1 MEKIAHDLLVTSDP
15 EVVDCVLGDGS
26 ALLDLKTYVY
36 YSLNEVGAFVWD
48 ALEQPVRFDQ
58 LVGEVAAEFDAP
70 RDRIAADLQRLVTQ
84 LDAAGL
90 VRCAQPA

>member
-1 MEKIAHDLLVTSDP
+1 MAHIDADTLISADG
-15 EVVDCVLGDGS
+15 EVVGCTLAEGS

-36 YSLNEVGAFVWD
+36 YSLNEVGAFVWE
-48 ALEQPVRFDQ
+48 ALEQPVTFDH

-70 RDRIAADLQRLVTQ
+70 RERIAADLEQLVAQ

-90 VRCAQPA
+90 VRCAQAA

>member
-1 MEKIAHDLLVTSDP
+1 MAHIDAGTVISADA
-15 EVVDCVLGDGS
+15 EVVGCTLAEGS

-48 ALEQPVRFDQ
+48 ALEQSVRFDQ